1 MEWPKSDI
9 NIIMIIVIATII
21 IIIKI
26 SSDTNNSRKLVT
38 KINIMILTI
47 ILINLENMGIHL
59 Q

>member
-1 MEWPKSDI
+1 
-9 NIIMIIVIATII
+9 MIIVIATII

-47 ILINLENMGIHL
+47 ILINLENMVIHL